1 MNPMKA
7 ALALE
12 SGEVFVGTSVGVP
25 GEVTGEV
32 VFHTGMTGYQEI
44 FTDPSYRGQIV
55 TMTYP
60 HIGNYGTN
68 LEDLEAAQSAAAG
81 IVIREASGN
90 FSNWRAKESLQA
102 FLQRHRL
109 MGVSGIDTRAL
120 TKHLRE
126 QGALRGVL
134 STHDLQ
140 VRRLVAKA
148 KASPSLIGRD
158 LVREVACAR
167 PYRMGLHDPQ
177 IIPLSSWDDPRGLEG
192 DAPHVGVMDF
202 GVKAQILHCLRDQ
215 GCVLTVVPA
224 QTTAKDLQRLRLD
237 GVVLS
242 NGPGDPAAVSY
253 AIETIRTLVQALTQ
267 GTARAPL
274 FGICLGHQLLG
285 LALGGQTYKL
295 KFGHHGA
302 NHPVKDLTTG
312 KVEITSQNHGFAV
325 DMNSLPSGVVEV
337 THLSLN
343 DQTVEGMRHRSL
355 PVFAVQY
362 HPEASPG
369 PHDSRHL
376 FTRFLEMVRSHR
388 ALTVQGN
395 PTHAEADRS

>member
-1 MNPMKA
+1 MKA

-60 HIGNYGTN
+60 HIGNYGVN
-68 LEDLEAAQSAAAG
+68 HEDLEAAHPAAAG
-81 IVIREASGN
+81 IVIRELSAV
-90 FSNWRAKESLQA
+90 FSNWRAKEGLEA

-109 MGVSGIDTRAL
+109 MGISGIDTRAL

-126 QGALRGVL
+126 QGALRGVI
-134 STHDLQ
+134 STQDLQ
-140 VRRLVAKA
+140 ARRLVAKA
-148 KASPSLIGRD
+148 KASPTLVGQD
-158 LVREVACAR
+158 LVREVTCDH
-167 PYRMGLHDPQ
+167 PYRLGPHEVRG
-177 IIPLSSWDDPRGLEG
+177 IPLSSWEDERGLQVG
-192 DAPHVGVMDF
+192 VPHVGVMDF
-202 GVKAQILHCLRDQ
+202 GVKVQIQRCLQER
-215 GCVLTVVPA
+215 GCIVTVVPA
-224 QTTAKDLQRLRLD
+224 KTTAQELMHLRTD

-242 NGPGDPAAVSY
+242 NGPGDPAAVTY
-253 AIETIRTLVQALTQ
+253 AVETIRQLLHEISQ
-267 GTARAPL
+267 GTLHVPL

-325 DMNSLPSGVVEV
+325 DINSLPSGVLEV
-337 THLSLN
+337 THLNLN
-343 DQTVEGMRHRSL
+343 DQTVEGMRHRQL
-355 PVFAVQY
+355 PVFSVQY

-369 PHDSRHL
+369 PHDSRYL
-376 FTRFLEMVRSHR
+376 FDRFLQLIRGET
-388 ALTVQGN
+388 A
-395 PTHAEADRS
+395 PHA